1 MEEQKERRFS
11 STFEDKAYGWIFLNG
26 NVRKEEDLVNMCK
39 DQIQNP
45 QTFKEELNKS
55 KKVLL
60 VTAAFQKGEEHH
72 DRHLIESF
80 EKIGI
85 DAGWNNGMPQNI
97 QNLSVWTMFNTFKE
111 KEPWLYRKYTE
122 KQDQIKAFKQDYF
135 IKNSRYMEMAHEITK
150 GLNDKY
156 PNLNMFEFYNI
167 EKYKEDKNFF
177 TENYDFIKGEDILR
191 EIDSL
196 CKNQKDLDSCKELIA
211 IIDHIIF
218 KDAEMFDTCKFIEN
232 YFLEHS
238 KIASCSLYNEQRE
251 DLKKRIL
258 SSATVFFYGGR
269 VYVLVN
275 RLRFYQLAEYFKE
288 ALQNGT
294 NTYGI
299 SAGTLCQQD
308 KFFLN
313 LDRFTPGGYLR
324 ASDMG
329 MGLTSG
335 LWVTPHA
342 EDYNYIREADKDTL
356 SFFSL
361 RQVNGVVVGLS
372 ANSILLCERYKDP
385 IDQKIYKRYTSIGNE
400 PVLIFGI
407 RGIKYEM
414 KKYSQIIIEGTK
426 FYNGKPMIGEKED
439 IEELE
444 RTRIGA

>member
-39 DQIQNP
+39 EQIQNP

-150 GLNDKY
+150 GLSDKY

-191 EIDSL
+191 EIDNL

-218 KDAEMFDTCKFIEN
+218 KDAE
-232 YFLEHS
+232 Y
-238 KIASCSLYNEQRE
+238 
-251 DLKKRIL
+251 
-258 SSATVFFYGGR
+258 
-269 VYVLVN
+269 
-275 RLRFYQLAEYFKE
+275 
-288 ALQNGT
+288 
-294 NTYGI
+294 
-299 SAGTLCQQD
+299 
-308 KFFLN
+308 
-313 LDRFTPGGYLR
+313 
-324 ASDMG
+324 
-329 MGLTSG
+329 
-335 LWVTPHA
+335 
-342 EDYNYIREADKDTL
+342 
-356 SFFSL
+356 
-361 RQVNGVVVGLS
+361 
-372 ANSILLCERYKDP
+372 
-385 IDQKIYKRYTSIGNE
+385 
-400 PVLIFGI
+400 
-407 RGIKYEM
+407 
-414 KKYSQIIIEGTK
+414 
-426 FYNGKPMIGEKED
+426 
-439 IEELE
+439 
-444 RTRIGA
+444 